1 MNICNYSYVAGDW
14 KFIFDYI
21 KKNKMDFDENY
32 IGMVRMLGESEE
44 YKKYSFN
51 KKLKCIFMFKKFYFS
66 FSAKEIFVFMPDLIK
81 IQIRLVLALF
91 IR

>member
-51 KKLKCIFMFKKFYFS
+51 KKLKCIFMFKKCYFS
-66 FSAKEIFVFMPDLIK
+66 FRAKEIFVFMPDLIK
-81 IQIRLVLALF
+81 IQMRLVLASF